1 MPEREHTSKHYE
13 GQLRWLKD
21 KLLTMGCRAE
31 DMIATSIQALRN
43 RCPSLAEEVIQRD
56 DELDRL
62 ELEIDARCLEILA
75 REQPVAGDLR
85 FITTALKIVKDLEQI
100 GDLGVYIAERTTE
113 LLREPELKSV
123 IDIEPLA
130 NATQRNLRDSLDSF
144 VHSDVTL
151 AEEVIQNDRVIDD
164 LHAQILQELLTHMI
178 KDPAIVFRALKLIL
192 ISKSL
197 ERIGDHSTN
206 IAEMVIFWVKGRD
219 VRH

>member
-1 MPEREHTSKHYE
+1 VPEREHTSKHYE
-13 GQLRWLKD
+13 SQLRWLKD
-21 KLLTMGCRAE
+21 KLLTMGCLAE
-31 DMIATSIQALRN
+31 DMIVTSIQALRN
-43 RCPSLAEEVIQRD
+43 SSPSLAEEVIQRD

-100 GDLGVYIAERTTE
+100 GNLGVYIAERTAE

-123 IDIEPLA
+123 IDMEPLA

-151 AEEVIQNDRVIDD
+151 AEKVIQNDRVVDD
-164 LHAQILQELLTHMI
+164 LHAQILQELLSHMT
-178 KDPAIVFRALKLIL
+178 KDPTIVFRALKLVL

-206 IAEMVIFWVKGRD
+206 IAEMVIFWVKGCD